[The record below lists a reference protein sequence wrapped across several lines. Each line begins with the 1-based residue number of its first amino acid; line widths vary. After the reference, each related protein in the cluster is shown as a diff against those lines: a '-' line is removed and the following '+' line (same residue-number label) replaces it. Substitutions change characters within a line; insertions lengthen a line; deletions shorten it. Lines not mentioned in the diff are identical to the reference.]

1 MVELKLSVMLDKPY
15 TAAVMLLSIK
25 SGTQILTFFSI
36 AIVYSIKSCVVI
48 AREGEVLEWEEDL
61 STLNEVALFH
71 FGIKI
76 SENCR
81 VLPVGYQL

>member
-48 AREGEVLEWEEDL
+48 AREGEVLE
-61 STLNEVALFH
+61 
-71 FGIKI
+71 
-76 SENCR
+76 
-81 VLPVGYQL
+81 